1 MYCTGPWS
9 QFFFGR
15 LGERGP
21 KMETSWDFMGFYK
34 ISWAS
39 MGFST
44 GFNGIDHQKC
54 GCMEF

>member
-1 MYCTGPWS
+1 
-9 QFFFGR
+9 
-15 LGERGP
+15 
-21 KMETSWDFMGFYK
+21 METSWDFMGFYK